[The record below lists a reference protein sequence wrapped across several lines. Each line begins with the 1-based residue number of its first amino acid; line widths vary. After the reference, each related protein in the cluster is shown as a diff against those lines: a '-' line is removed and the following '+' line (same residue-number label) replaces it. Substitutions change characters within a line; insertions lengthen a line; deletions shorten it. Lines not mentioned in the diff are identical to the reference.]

1 MLRTTLQSFHTLGHT
16 LFNAPVP
23 PEAVRA
29 TVFQQIP
36 PERLQAQLTEAQQW
50 LSGDTSAVF
59 PLVMK
64 RYSYLRQFAPP
75 LLEHLPV
82 DLEPTGSPALLDAV
96 ALLRDLNTTGRRTL
110 PEQLPD
116 TCLPKR
122 LRAFVEING
131 TTNRRAYACAVLTT
145 LRDEIKR
152 GNVWIRGST
161 GFGKLDDF
169 FLPDAAWA
177 TRRQDFFR
185 QAGLPVVPTEAAAWL
200 TQRLN
205 AAYDRFLAALPAN
218 TSVTIDKEGC
228 TWRPIP
234 PRRSARQTKQGWP
247 PCGPGSGTKSPPS
260 GCRNSSLPWIMT
272 STGPGTACPAGGGT
286 PVPPTRCAK

>member
-1 MLRTTLQSFHTLGHT
+1 MYDKLITATYRRAQRRLDDAVKRHRRLLRTTLQSFHTIGHT
-16 LFNAPVP
+16 LFNEQVP
-23 PEAVRA
+23 PEAVRT

-36 PERLQAQLTEAQQW
+36 QERLQAQLVEAQQW

-64 RYSYLRQFAPP
+64 RYSYLRQFAPT

-82 DLEPTGSPALLDAV
+82 ELEPTGSPALLDAV

-110 PEQLPD
+110 PEQPPD

-122 LRAFVEING
+122 LRAFVGTNG
-131 TTNRRAYACAVLTT
+131 TTNRRAYECAVLTT

-161 GFGKLDDF
+161 RFGKLDDF
-169 FLPDAAWA
+169 FLADAAWA

-185 QAGLPVVPTEAAAWL
+185 KAGLPADPVDVAPWL
-200 TQRLN
+200 TTRLN
-205 AAYDRFLAALPAN
+205 AVYDRFLAALPAN
-218 TSVTIDKEGC
+218 TSVTIDKEG
-228 TWRPIP
+228 WHLGVV
-234 PRRSARQTKQGWP
+234 K
-247 PCGPGSGTKSPPS
+247 
-260 GCRNSSLPWIMT
+260 N
-272 STGPGTACPAGGGT
+272 
-286 PVPPTRCAK
+286 